1 MNEEQREEIKN
12 LLKKEIKKTK
22 SYVEDY
28 KNMIKPSTPDAAIGR
43 LSRMDA
49 INNKSITEAALR
61 TAEEK
66 LSGLEYV
73 LTKINDENFGECARC
88 GNSIPIQRIILRPQ
102 SVYCVNCA
110 Y

>member
-1 MNEEQREEIKN
+1 MNEKQREEIKI
-12 LLKKEIKKTK
+12 LLKKEINKTK
-22 SYVEDY
+22 SYIEDY
-28 KNMIKPSTPDAAIGR
+28 KNMTKPSSPDVAIGR
-43 LSRMDA
+43 VSRMDA
-49 INNKSITEAALR
+49 INNNSITEAALR

-102 SVYCVNCA
+102 SVHCVNCA